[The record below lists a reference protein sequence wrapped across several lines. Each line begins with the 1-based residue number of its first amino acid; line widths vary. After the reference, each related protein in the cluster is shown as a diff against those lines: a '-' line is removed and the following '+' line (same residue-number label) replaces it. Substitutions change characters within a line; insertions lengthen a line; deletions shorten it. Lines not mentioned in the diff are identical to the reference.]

1 MAIGSGARVGKVSLG
16 STGEDLKSVLAMIV
30 VGLTP
35 RHLGPLTPRLSALA
49 RDGAMAPL
57 QTITPAVTCSV
68 QASFMTGL
76 TPREHGIVA
85 NGWLFRDQMEVML
98 WRQSNRLV
106 DGEKIWEAAKR
117 RDPAFTCAN
126 MFWWYNMA
134 SRHDF
139 GATPRP
145 IYKADGRKLPDCYTV
160 PADLRDRL
168 TERLGPFPLFQFWGP
183 ATTIASTRW
192 IADAAK
198 LVMAEHNP
206 TLTLAYLAHLDYDL
220 QRFGPD
226 ETHPAVRTSLA
237 EIDAVAGDLA
247 DAARAG
253 GRSVVVLSEY
263 GLTRVDRPIHI
274 NRALRDAGLVAVR
287 EEDGGELLDP
297 AMSKAFAVAD
307 HQLAHV
313 YVSDPALQPKVR
325 EVLEGLP
332 GIERVHD
339 AADKH
344 ILDLDHPRSG
354 ELVAVAD
361 ARSWFTYYY
370 WTDDRRAPDFART
383 VEIHRK
389 PGYDPVELFLHPGI
403 SSPKLAIGRRLM
415 LRKLGFRTL
424 MDVIPLDAS
433 LVKGSHGRITDHPK
447 DGPLIISDRA
457 DLLGQRTISAL
468 DVKPLLL
475 DAIFG

>member
-1 MAIGSGARVGKVSLG
+1 MTLRQF
-16 STGEDLKSVLAMIV
+16 TTEERDLKPVLAMIV

-49 RDGAMAPL
+49 GAGAMAPL
-57 QTITPAVTCSV
+57 ETVTPAVTCSV

-106 DGEKIWEAAKR
+106 EGEKIWEAGKL
-117 RDPAFTCAN
+117 RDGAFTCAN

-134 SRHDF
+134 SSHDF

-160 PADLRDRL
+160 PATLRDRL

-192 IADAAK
+192 IADATK
-198 LVMAEHNP
+198 LVIAEHDP
-206 TLTLAYLAHLDYDL
+206 TLTLAYLPHLDYDL

-226 ETHPAVRTSLA
+226 EIHPAVRKSLG

-247 DAARAG
+247 DAARAR

-263 GLTRVDRPIHI
+263 GITKVDRPIHI

-297 AMSKAFAVAD
+297 TVSKAFAVAD
-307 HQLAHV
+307 HQIAHV
-313 YVSDPALQPKVR
+313 YVSDPGLRPKVR
-325 EVLEGLP
+325 EVLQGLP
-332 GIERVHD
+332 GIERIHD
-339 AADKH
+339 ATDKRV
-344 ILDLDHPRSG
+344 LDLDHPRSG

-389 PGYDPVELFLHPGI
+389 PGYDPVELFLDPAI
-403 SSPKLAIGRRLM
+403 SAPKLAIGKRLL
-415 LRKLGFRTL
+415 LRTFGFRAL

-433 LVKGSHGRITDHPK
+433 LVKGSHGRRTDHAD
-447 DGPLIISDRA
+447 DGPLIVSDRA
-457 DLLGQRTISAL
+457 DILGGKRISAV
-468 DVKPLLL
+468 DVKSLLL
-475 DAIFG
+475 DAIFA